1 MSVRAATHP
10 TGTPRP
16 PLFGIKMR
24 TLERNLY
31 VNLAAHILLI
41 ISILIIVFPA
51 IYASSSAPS
60 ACRKR
65 TSSRPA
71 FCPAPTRRPTT
82 PEAWRTVNMGR
93 LLFNSAF
100 MSVTVSLGKIVLSVM
115 AAFAFVYF
123 GDFRGKNLFFVL
135 ILITHMLPLPIR
147 IVPTFELMKNLGWI
161 NTYYGLTIPFFASAT
176 GTLLFRQFFLTVPH
190 ALVDAARTDGAGPL
204 RFLWSIL
211 LPLSRTNLAA
221 LFMIE
226 FIHMWNQY
234 LWPLIVTTSADMR
247 VVQIG
252 LKLLVAGEQIAA
264 GVEHR
269 HGGDHHQHPPAP
281 HRPAPAAAELC
292 GGFCPAA
299 GKVARKSEPPLATGR
314 ALNLSPLY
322 KVGKR

>member
-1 MSVRAATHP
+1 MSTRVATSP
-10 TGTPRP
+10 AGTPRP

-31 VNLAAHILLI
+31 VNGLVHILLI
-41 ISILIIVFPA
+41 VSILVIAFPA
-51 IYASSSAPS
+51 IYAFIVSTFNMQQVYQFPPRFAPS
-60 ACRKR
+60 THAA
-65 TSSRPA
+65 SNYA
-71 FCPAPTRRPTT
+71 
-82 PEAWRTVNMGR
+82 EAWHTVNMGR
-93 LLFNSAF
+93 LLFNSTF
-100 MSVTVSLGKIVLSVM
+100 MAVTVSLGKIVLSVM

-123 GDFRGKNLFFVL
+123 GDFRGKGLFFVL

-176 GTLLFRQFFLTVPH
+176 GTLLFRQFFLTIPH
-190 ALVDAARTDGAGPL
+190 ALVDAARSDGAGPL

-252 LKLLVAGEQIAA
+252 LKLLLAGEQIAA
-264 GVEHR
+264 EWNVVM
-269 HGGDHHQHPPAP
+269 
-281 HRPAPAAAELC
+281 
-292 GGFCPAA
+292 A
-299 GKVARKSEPPLATGR
+299 GTIISTIPPLIVLLLLQKSFVEGF
-314 ALNLSPLY
+314 ALQQE
-322 KVGKR
+322 K